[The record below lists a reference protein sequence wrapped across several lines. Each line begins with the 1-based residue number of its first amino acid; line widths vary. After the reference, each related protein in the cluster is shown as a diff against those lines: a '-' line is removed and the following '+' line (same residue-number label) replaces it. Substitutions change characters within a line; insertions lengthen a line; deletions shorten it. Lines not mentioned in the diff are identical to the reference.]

1 MMKIFNRKTSFT
13 LLLVL
18 LMSPQYFAQ
27 FGQNK
32 VQYRGS
38 EWYYIQ
44 SKHFDVYF
52 NTKGAPVAEFGV
64 KAAEDALASIQSKIN
79 YSIRNRITLIL
90 YNSQNEFQETNV
102 TDEYLNEGIGG
113 FTELFKNRIVLPYTG
128 NYKAFRHVV
137 HHELVHAVLN
147 DMFYGGS
154 IQNVISNN
162 IQVRIPLWFN
172 EGLAEYLSL
181 GWDSNTDM
189 FIRDAITSEYL
200 PDVPRLD
207 GYFAYRGGQAV
218 FFYIAEKYGEEKVGE
233 FVNLIKSKGNV
244 DDALQAALGLKM
256 DEFNERWK
264 KFLKRRYWPDISDF
278 QDPDEFAKRLTDHRK
293 EGGFY
298 NTSPAIS
305 PQGDKIA
312 FISNRDIYFDVYLM
326 NAQDG
331 KIIKKLIEGNRT
343 ADFEELN
350 ILTPGLSWSP
360 KGDKIA
366 LAAKSN
372 GYDVIYI
379 ITVENEEVQTIPLKF
394 SGIGTVSWSP
404 DGKFIAFGGHNNRQS
419 DIYLYNVESGSL
431 ENLTDDIYSDQ
442 NPSWS
447 HDGSC
452 IFFVSDR
459 TENIAENRE
468 RERMLSNNYEQNDV
482 YLLHVA
488 DKHIERITNT
498 EMADESCPVISPDG
512 KDLLFI
518 SDANGINNIYKI
530 HSSTGFYPLPAK
542 DSIRSIQP
550 VTNSM
555 NGVYQIS
562 TSADGK
568 KLTFSSMYQSA
579 YNIFLMTNPFE
590 SKLGVK
596 ELKPSV
602 YIKELQNLAEKKSRD
617 SVKKSNAE
625 LKKENESVDLFTGQY
640 VDSTAN
646 AGKNVK
652 GDYSNYIFGESNY
665 YKAIGTK
672 DTTIFQPTD
681 NLDSAGNY
689 RVNRYKVN
697 FSPDLVYANAGF
709 SSLYGLLGTT
719 VLSFSDVLGNHR
731 LIGQTSLQI
740 DLKNSDYGIAYYYLP
755 GRADYGIEA
764 FHTARFVYLNRND
777 ELNLFRFRNFGAV
790 GSISYPFNRFY
801 RFDLGMSFLNL
812 SAENLDY
819 PDDSFEKI
827 TYLIPNIAFVHD
839 NTLFGYT
846 SPIEGTRYRFDALA
860 NPFIKNKK
868 YGFYSLI
875 MDYRQYLRFWYDYSF
890 VFRVSGGMSRGNNP
904 QRFFIGGTEN
914 WINRRFA
921 TTDVPLNNTSDFA
934 FLTAVLPLRGYD
946 YAEQIGNTYAITNL
960 ELRFPLIR
968 YLLTGALPILFR
980 DVIGTAFIDA
990 GSAWDAKNKWQLFH
1004 DNPDKGVV
1012 TKDLRI
1018 GTGFGARFYFLY
1030 FLAKFDVAWS
1040 YDLKNYSKPVYYF
1053 SIGQDF

>member
-1 MMKIFNRKTSFT
+1 MIVKNKSILLYTIT
-13 LLLVL
+13 LFLFCAPLQF
-18 LMSPQYFAQ
+18 PQ

-32 VQYRGS
+32 VQYHGS

-52 NTKGAPVAEFGV
+52 NKQGAGIAEFGV
-64 KAAEDALASIQSKIN
+64 QAAEDALTSIQSRIN
-79 YSIRNRITLIL
+79 YVINNRITLIL
-90 YNSQNEFQETNV
+90 NNSQNEFQETNV
-102 TDEYLNEGIGG
+102 TDEYLSEGIGG
-113 FTELFKNRIVLPYTG
+113 FTELFKNRIVLPFTG
-128 NYKAFRHVV
+128 NYKAFRHVI

-154 IQNVISNN
+154 VQNIISNN
-162 IQVRIPLWFN
+162 IQIKIPLWFN

-200 PDVPRLD
+200 PDINQLN
-207 GYFAYRGGQAV
+207 GYFAYRGGQAL
-218 FFYIAEKYGEEKVGE
+218 FFYIAEKYGDEKVGE
-233 FVNLIKSKGNV
+233 FVNMIKSKGNV
-244 DDALQAALGLKM
+244 EEALKAVLGQKIEEL
-256 DEFNERWK
+256 NERWK

-293 EGGFY
+293 DGGFY

-350 ILTPGLSWSP
+350 ILTPGLTWSP

-366 LAAKSN
+366 LAAKSG

-379 ITVENEEVQTIPLKF
+379 INVENEDIQTIPLKF
-394 SGIGTVSWSP
+394 GGIGTVCWSP
-404 DGKFIAFGGHNNRQS
+404 DGKSIAFGGHNAKQS
-419 DIYLYNVESGSL
+419 DIYIYQIEESKL
-431 ENLTDDIYSDQ
+431 ENLTEDIYSDQ

-447 HDGSC
+447 PDGKALVF
-452 IFFVSDR
+452 ISDR
-459 TENIAENRE
+459 NSNYQEDRE
-468 RERMLSNNYEQNDV
+468 RERMTGNDYHQNDIYV
-482 YLLHVA
+482 LGLS
-488 DKHIERITNT
+488 DKKIVRVTNT
-498 EMADESCPVISPDG
+498 PYSDEASPVLGPDG
-512 KDLLFI
+512 KELLFV
-518 SDANGINNIYKI
+518 SDKNGINNIYKVKSSRGF
-530 HSSTGFYPLPAK
+530 HSDSSA
-542 DSIRSIQP
+542 DSISIDIP

-562 TSADGK
+562 VSADGK

-579 YNIFLMTNPFE
+579 YNIFLLTNPFE
-590 SKLGVK
+590 QKLNLAG
-596 ELKPSV
+596 LKPSV
-602 YIKELQNLAEKKSRD
+602 YIKELLDKNNKQQHDTLRGIDTSA
-617 SVKKSNAE
+617 VKNIGAQE
-625 LKKENESVDLFTGQY
+625 LFTGQF
-640 VDSTAN
+640 VDTTSTGAK
-646 AGKNVK
+646 AGKT
-652 GDYSNYIFGESNY
+652 DYSNYIFGESNY
-665 YKAIGTK
+665 YKVTK
-672 DTTIFQPTD
+672 AKDSSLFKPVD
-681 NLDSAGNY
+681 NLDSAGNF

-697 FSPDLVYANAGF
+697 FSPDIVYANAGF

-740 DLKNSDYGIAYYYLP
+740 DLKNSDYGLAYYYLP
-755 GRADYGIEA
+755 GRADFGIET
-764 FHTARFVYLNRND
+764 FHTARFVYLDRSGD
-777 ELNLFRFRNFGAV
+777 LNLFRFRNFGAI
-790 GSISYPFNRFY
+790 GSMSYPLSRFY
-801 RFDLGMSFLNL
+801 RFDIGLSFLNL
-812 SAENLDY
+812 TAENLDF
-819 PDDSFEKI
+819 PDDNFEKI
-827 TYLIPNIAFVHD
+827 SYLIPTFAFVHD

-846 SPIEGTRYRFDALA
+846 SPIEGTRYRLDAMI
-860 NPFIKNKK
+860 NPFIKQKQ
-868 YGFYSLI
+868 YGFQSVVL
-875 MDYRQYLRFWYDYSF
+875 DYRKYFRFWYDYSF
-890 VFRVSGGMSRGNNP
+890 AFRVSGGMSRGNNA

-921 TTDVPLNNTSDFA
+921 TTDVPLEKTSDFA

-946 YAEQIGNTYAITNL
+946 YAAQIGNTYTVTNL

-990 GSAWDAKNKWQLFH
+990 GSAWESKNKWQLFH
-1004 DNPDKGVV
+1004 KDPEKGLM
-1012 TKDLRI
+1012 TKDLLI
-1018 GTGFGARFYFLY
+1018 GTGFGARFYLLY
-1030 FLAKFDVAWS
+1030 FLARFDVAWS
-1040 YDLKNYSKPVYYF
+1040 YDLQHTSKPVFYF
-1053 SIGQDF
+1053 SLGQDF